1 MLVLCALP
9 GVLIRRRFAVAKGPG
24 DDYEKG
30 SVLDGFRAKNE
41 GIKAVFSAPNR
52 PLTCAI
58 DAVYVGSKSRCFKL
72 VIPVYT
78 IYLMVNV
85 ENSHRFRWF
94 SHLKFRGWTLI
105 PRFSRKGDISLADCF
120 SGVSR

>member
-1 MLVLCALP
+1 MLVLCALL
-9 GVLIRRRFAVAKGPG
+9 GILIRRRFAVAKRPR

-30 SVLDGFRAKNE
+30 FVLDDFRAKNE

-58 DAVYVGSKSRCFKL
+58 DAVYVGWKSRCFKL

-78 IYLMVNV
+78 TYLMENV

>member
-1 MLVLCALP
+1 MLVLCALLEI
-9 GVLIRRRFAVAKGPG
+9 LIRRRFAVAKRSG
-24 DDYEKG
+24 DDYEKDF
-30 SVLDGFRAKNE
+30 VLDGFRAKNE

-52 PLTCAI
+52 SLTCAI

-78 IYLMVNV
+78 IYLMKNV
-85 ENSHRFRWF
+85 ENSHRFRWL
-94 SHLKFRGWTLI
+94 SHQKFQGWTLI
-105 PRFSRKGDISLADCF
+105 PRFSRKGDISLADYF